1 MSSRSSFIL
10 RAQETLPLDS
20 YYIPNSRFSLDHSVP
35 ASHNDNSFNYPSVIA
50 TDVDKPPP
58 SLESS
63 STNAS
68 LSYPPTAHLAGMPKV
83 VISRTKTPATVIRA
97 LPNRSQDELEDFTAQ
112 IANELRSVLP
122 PNNTTMEPPTD
133 EGCPYAASL
142 PLTGRPDHTLP
153 SNYRCY
159 IPGLR
164 WKKPDD
170 VYKKN
175 RIRPTPLF
183 IPSNAIIIVT
193 FAHAFHSTI
202 WQFILD
208 AKHLRHTMDL
218 QIGTPVIFLENED
231 RPPNR
236 QYCYHLT
243 RIRLYGEQESYV
255 EAVAFNID
263 NTIHTE
269 GSINMPP
276 IVLLIPNALL
286 HNFRHQMNIARAQ
299 QNVVK
304 RLYLFKTM
312 WKKKFGS
319 FRNQQYRP

>member
-1 MSSRSSFIL
+1 MWSPSGVH
-10 RAQETLPLDS
+10 LDS
-20 YYIPNSRFSLDHSVP
+20 ANFMRSPWS
-35 ASHNDNSFNYPSVIA
+35 
-50 TDVDKPPP
+50 PP
-58 SLESS
+58 
-63 STNAS
+63 
-68 LSYPPTAHLAGMPKV
+68 G
-83 VISRTKTPATVIRA
+83 IGGGG
-97 LPNRSQDELEDFTAQ
+97 SQDELEDFTAQ
-112 IANELRSVLP
+112 IANELRSVLL
-122 PNNTTMEPPTD
+122 PNNTTMESPTD

-142 PLTGRPDHTLP
+142 PLTGQPDCTLP
-153 SNYRCY
+153 SNYRRY
-159 IPGLR
+159 IPGLH

-170 VYKKN
+170 IYKKN

-218 QIGTPVIFLENED
+218 QIGTP
-231 RPPNR
+231 
-236 QYCYHLT
+236 
-243 RIRLYGEQESYV
+243 
-255 EAVAFNID
+255 EAS
-263 NTIHTE
+263 T
-269 GSINMPP
+269 INMPP